1 MPGNDQSKGRPDHP
15 GDQGQPNVS
24 RRKLLGAAGVGAAG
38 LAAGAFGGLTAA
50 HAATTNQPAHAQP
63 AQGKPAA
70 GEAVHADEEGGRDEH
85 VVVHVHA
92 GADADIDV
100 YRGTGQTRLHDPDL
114 AARLRRAAP

>member
-1 MPGNDQSKGRPDHP
+1 MPGNDQPKGRPDHS
-15 GDQGQPNVS
+15 GDQDQSNVS

-50 HAATTNQPAHAQP
+50 HAATTS
-63 AQGKPAA
+63 KPAA
-70 GEAVHADEEGGRDEH
+70 DKPAAATSSQADEQASTDEH

-100 YRGTGQTRLHDPDL
+100 YRGTSQATLHDPDL

>member
-1 MPGNDQSKGRPDHP
+1 MPGNDQSKGRPGHP
-15 GDQGQPNVS
+15 GDQDQPNVS

-50 HAATTNQPAHAQP
+50 HAATT
-63 AQGKPAA
+63 GKPAGKPTA
-70 GEAVHADEEGGRDEH
+70 GEAVQPNEQADGDEH

>member
-15 GDQGQPNVS
+15 GDQDQSNVS

-50 HAATTNQPAHAQP
+50 HAATA
-63 AQGKPAA
+63 GKPAA
-70 GEAVHADEEGGRDEH
+70 GKPGADEPSLADGQAKTDEH

-100 YRGTGQTRLHDPDL
+100 FRGTGQTTLHDPDL